1 MYTIF
6 VWLTLLS
13 NLFLINDHI
22 VSLMYRK
29 KVMTTSLAILA
40 IVTAVSLVTASS
52 GSGLVT
58 SAFAVKKGASATTTG
73 TSSSKKDTSGT
84 SGTST
89 GSKSKFIKCVT
100 AISGSLS
107 RADVD
112 NCWNQVF
119 GSGGSSSALTLGA
132 STSSGSSSS
141 SSSGHS
147 SGHGGTSNGGSSA

>member
-1 MYTIF
+1 MYG
-6 VWLTLLS
+6 
-13 NLFLINDHI
+13 
-22 VSLMYRK
+22 K
-29 KVMTTSLAILA
+29 KVITTSLAILVF
-40 IVTAVSLVTASS
+40 VTAVSLVTASS

-58 SAFAVKKGASATTTG
+58 SAFAVKKDTSATTTG
-73 TSSSKKDTSGT
+73 TSKKSTSGT
-84 SGTST
+84 SATST

-107 RADVD
+107 RTEVD

-119 GSGGSSSALTLGA
+119 GSGGSSSGLILGPG
-132 STSSGSSSS
+132 TSSGSSS